1 MNKVFVVYFISFWI
15 MNLAC
20 SQNTSTP
27 DRVVGGACD
36 NCKLMFE
43 GIPASFSWET
53 KIAPSDEPG
62 EPILIR
68 GTIYHND
75 GKTPASGVI
84 LYVYHTDHSGI
95 YSPGAAQTA
104 AKRHGHLRGWMKSD
118 GQGRYQF
125 RSIRPAAYPERN
137 APQHIHAT
145 IKEPQATPYWI
156 DEYQFDD
163 DPLLTTKE
171 KAKTQQHGGPGI
183 IHLTKNEKGEWVGQR
198 NIILGLNISGY

>member
-20 SQNTSTP
+20 SQNTGTP

-84 LYVYHTDHSGI
+84 LYVYHTDHSV
-95 YSPGAAQTA
+95 P
-104 AKRHGHLRGWMKSD
+104 H
-118 GQGRYQF
+118 
-125 RSIRPAAYPERN
+125 
-137 APQHIHAT
+137 
-145 IKEPQATPYWI
+145 
-156 DEYQFDD
+156 
-163 DPLLTTKE
+163 
-171 KAKTQQHGGPGI
+171 
-183 IHLTKNEKGEWVGQR
+183 
-198 NIILGLNISGY
+198 